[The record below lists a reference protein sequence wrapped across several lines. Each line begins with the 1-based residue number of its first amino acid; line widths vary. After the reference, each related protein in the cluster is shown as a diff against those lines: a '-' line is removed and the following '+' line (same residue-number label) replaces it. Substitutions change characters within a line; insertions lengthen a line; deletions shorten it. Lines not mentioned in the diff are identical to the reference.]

1 MCHTRHYIINYS
13 IHINEEYIKC
23 IQFVHN
29 KQSTKIVKSFSIYN
43 FVGQYS
49 LPYRKIADIYV
60 ILYGL

>member
-1 MCHTRHYIINYS
+1 MENTLNVFNLYIT
-13 IHINEEYIKC
+13 
-23 IQFVHN
+23 N
-29 KQSTKIVKSFSIYN
+29 KAQKIVKSFFIYN